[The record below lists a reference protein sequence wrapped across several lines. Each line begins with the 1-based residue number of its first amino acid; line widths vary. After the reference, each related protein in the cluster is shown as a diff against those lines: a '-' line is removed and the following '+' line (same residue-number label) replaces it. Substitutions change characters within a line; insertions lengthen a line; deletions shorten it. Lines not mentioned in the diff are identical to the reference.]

1 MGRVKREGW
10 VKRMERVKRM
20 GRVKGKG
27 EEKGVAMGKVKNG
40 QRNEL
45 RSHSAR
51 FEFLELDPRDKP
63 EDDSAY

>member
-1 MGRVKREGW
+1 MLWQILSSSREEVKVEGMGRVKRDGW

-27 EEKGVAMGKVKNG
+27 EEKGVAMGKVKKG

-51 FEFLELDPRDKP
+51 
-63 EDDSAY
+63 